1 MRKLPPGIQIMD
13 PRFDLSDATLAFT
26 SPLRRGRRFSAN
38 LSMDAS
44 STFCARALCM
54 DTSLDPRV
62 GLRHEIERRSARDE
76 LFSFFAFLKFPNN
89 SARVLH
95 HPPTHVPLVDGL
107 AFFRVLHKMRNAG
120 KAQRQFR
127 VVKVLLALE
136 VDLEVLPFDGVQFFI
151 EPDYAGVS
159 VRGLLLA
166 KKEWTLVDAV
176 DDPIARRLASSEPQQ
191 SGEHIRDVNHLI
203 ALGSGLDSARPADQE
218 RRANASFR
226 RTKIRAIK
234 KTSRPP
240 ASQVVLGAVVAA
252 VNNDGIVGN
261 PKLVELIEQ
270 HAEVMVEHQQAITP
284 IAVGAF
290 PRKLVARDHREVQQR
305 VIEIEEKRLAR

>member
-13 PRFDLSDATLAFT
+13 PGFDLSDATLAFT

-44 STFCARALCM
+44 STFCARALCT
-54 DTSLDPRV
+54 DTSLISRV

-76 LFSFFAFLKFPNN
+76 FFSFFAFLELPNN
-89 SARVLH
+89 SARMLH
-95 HPPTHVPLVDGL
+95 HPPAPVPLVDGL
-107 AFFRVLHKMRNAG
+107 SFFRVLHEVRNAG
-120 KAQRQFR
+120 KTQRQFR

-136 VDLEVLPFDGVQFFI
+136 VDLEVFPFDRVQFFVQ
-151 EPDYAGVS
+151 PDHAGIS

-166 KKEWTLVDAV
+166 EKERTLVDAV
-176 DDPIARRLASSEPQQ
+176 DDPITRRLASSESQQ
-191 SGEHIRDVNHLI
+191 SGEHISYVNHLI
-203 ALGSGLDSARPADQE
+203 ALGSWLDSARPADQE

-226 RTKIRAIK
+226 RTKVRAIEE
-234 KTSRPP
+234 TARSPP
-240 ASQVVLGAVVAA
+240 GQVILGSVIAA

-261 PKLVELIEQ
+261 PEVVELIEQ

-284 IAVGAF
+284 IAVGTF
-290 PRKLVARDHREVQQR
+290 PHEFVARDHREVQQ
-305 VIEIEEKRLAR
+305 